1 MKTLLAMC
9 LTVADNYTEIF
20 NARGHSYNE
29 ATNFSPNARFIERE
43 LLIDRLRANATSV
56 VLDAPAGGGYLADGI
71 PLAKRMYCMEP
82 SYVFG
87 KPLQSSR
94 HHLLN
99 GSLERM
105 PVKNNC
111 IDRVG
116 SLAGLHH
123 LPSKQVFFDEAYRVL
138 RPKGIVAVADV
149 QVKTPAALFL
159 NDTVNRLTETG
170 HKGIFFE
177 QNEMTQNLEAAGF
190 SHCEEELLK
199 CPWLFDKKEHMVKFC
214 TLLFGL
220 INASPAAVLSEIE
233 NNLNVSEQGGK
244 IQLDWSLVYAVGQ
257 KL

>member
-1 MKTLLAMC
+1 MKTLLATC
-9 LTVADNYTEIF
+9 HTVVNSYTDIF

-29 ATNFSPNARFIERE
+29 ATNFAPNARFLERQ
-43 LLIDRLRANATSV
+43 LLIDRLCANTNSV

-82 SYVFG
+82 SYIFG

-94 HHLLN
+94 HQLLN
-99 GSLERM
+99 GSLEQM
-105 PVKNNC
+105 PVKNSC

-123 LPSKQVFFDEAYRVL
+123 LPSKQVFFDETYRVL

-149 QVKTPAALFL
+149 QVKTPSALFL

-170 HKGIFFE
+170 HHGIFFE
-177 QNEMTQNLEAAGF
+177 QNEMTLNLEAAGF
-190 SHCEEELLK
+190 SHCTEELLK
-199 CPWLFDKKEHMVKFC
+199 CPWLFDKKEHMVTFC

-220 INASPAAVLSEIE
+220 VNASPAAVLSEIE
-233 NNLNVSEQGGK
+233 NNLNVSTKGGK
-244 IQLDWSLVYAVGQ
+244 IQLGWSLVYAVGQ